1 MAKKTNPYLYTH
13 EAKGETRYGYRREY
27 KGKQLRARG
36 FATSSDAEQH
46 LNQAI
51 ADVDAVIRGEVR
63 CKPTTAQDA
72 LDIYR
77 RKLEVRARD
86 KGNQYGHNV
95 RSNCKVLQEF
105 VTEFGA
111 TRLVREITETDLRE
125 FYQRLC
131 FRPTLSKNSAAVF
144 VRRVQGMLKAAQEAK
159 PDLVNWLRPK
169 LAVKRKTEFERRVV
183 EDWEYRDVVH
193 TLLNPPPCH
202 KFGSRKAERLA
213 IGRDAADAVRLLRQT
228 GGRLNEI
235 LRLRLDQFHW
245 RNGFVRLEAT
255 KTENERDIPLWGTIQ
270 EIVQARI
277 RDGLTGDSY
286 LFARAKSPTYDN
298 AIARACR
305 NAGRVAKLNYGQ
317 AHGFTC
323 HSFRHT
329 AITHSMEITGN
340 DAGSVMKWSGHKT
353 LESFSVYLRPR
364 NEGRILATQAM
375 SNVDGILTAQGG
387 VESVRSVGSAKDRAA
402 KPLQDKQVAL

>member
-1 MAKKTNPYLYTH
+1 M
-13 EAKGETRYGYRREY
+13 
-27 KGKQLRARG
+27 
-36 FATSSDAEQH
+36 
-46 LNQAI
+46 
-51 ADVDAVIRGEVR
+51 
-63 CKPTTAQDA
+63 
-72 LDIYR
+72 
-77 RKLEVRARD
+77 
-86 KGNQYGHNV
+86 
-95 RSNCKVLQEF
+95 
-105 VTEFGA
+105 
-111 TRLVREITETDLRE
+111 
-125 FYQRLC
+125 
-131 FRPTLSKNSAAVF
+131 
-144 VRRVQGMLKAAQEAK
+144 MKAAQEAK

-183 EDWEYRDVVH
+183 EDWEYRALVL

-286 LFARAKSPTYDN
+286 LFARATTPTYDN

-329 AITHSMEITGN
+329 AITHWMEVTGN

-375 SNVDGILTAQGG
+375 SNVDATLTLQGSA
-387 VESVRSVGSAKDRAA
+387 ESVRSVGSVEEQAA
-402 KPLQDKQVAL
+402 KLLQDKQVAL